1 MLAVKK
7 TQQTSE
13 ILTGRLAAFYWRHCR
28 HTAFLSLQVTVMR
41 QDAFAELGDFLVNKE
56 QSLALLA
63 FASFFLGVAT
73 GSTPSLL
80 LSVLAAG
87 AARVVKFYLN
97 KRPPQRSAW
106 AF

>member
-1 MLAVKK
+1 
-7 TQQTSE
+7 
-13 ILTGRLAAFYWRHCR
+13 
-28 HTAFLSLQVTVMR
+28 MR

-73 GSTPSLL
+73 GSAPSLL

-97 KRPPQRSAW
+97 GRLPRRSAW
-106 AF
+106 TF